1 MIRPFN
7 PAQLGVLVLLALVP
21 IFAACAG
28 GESEP
33 AGPEELARAWSR
45 ALNDDDNEA
54 ASALFAVGARI
65 EQPGLVIRVRTPGDA
80 ALWTGSLPCAGRI
93 VAVEINGDQAI
104 ATFMLSDRKSSR
116 CDAPGGRVKALFRA
130 QDGKIV
136 LFRQL
141 PGETPPADAV

>member
-7 PAQLGVLVLLALVP
+7 SGQLGVLVLLALVP
-21 IFAACAG
+21 LLAACGG
-28 GESEP
+28 GESEST
-33 AGPEELARAWSR
+33 GPDELARAWSR
-45 ALNDDDNEA
+45 ALNDDDNKA
-54 ASALFAVGARI
+54 AGALFAVGARI
-65 EQPGLVIRVRTPGDA
+65 EQPGLVIRVRTPNDA

-93 VAVEINGDQAI
+93 LAIELNGDEAI
-104 ATFMLSDRKSSR
+104 ATFTLSDRKTSR

-130 QDGKIV
+130 QGGKIV